1 MNELCVCYIIILL
14 YVIIAK
20 CACNG
25 IKGVRDVKFYEI
37 CVVSIFGTYSDV
49 LVVVFIVGVSR
60 ELLDI

>member
-1 MNELCVCYIIILL
+1 MNELCVCCIVMLH
-14 YVIIAK
+14 VIIAK

-37 CVVSIFGTYSDV
+37 CGLSIFGTYSDV